1 MENHILLT
9 EILRRYIRVTEVL
22 LSGWWNFSNIE
33 KQSTKGGIM
42 KRYSKNMQQ
51 IYGEQRCTSVISI
64 RLQSHFI
71 EITFSYGC
79 SPVSLLHICRTSFL
93 QEHFWGTASKYFIK
107 NGRSISKDFI
117 KFIYKSYSQIF
128 RQIRKKQLKG
138 SPFCIKL
145 QAKRPV
151 PLLKKGIH
159 CKRNAMNLEKNIQ
172 NGQTYFKNLAV

>member
-1 MENHILLT
+1 MGSRKFYFRDDETFL
-9 EILRRYIRVTEVL
+9 ILRNSLPKVVL
-22 LSGWWNFSNIE
+22 WKDILKIC
-33 KQSTKGGIM
+33 
-42 KRYSKNMQQ
+42 SKFT
-51 IYGEQRCTSVISI
+51 GEQRCANVISL
-64 RLQSHFI
+64 RLQSNFI
-71 EITFSYGC
+71 EITFPYVC

>member
-1 MENHILLT
+1 MGSRKFYFRDDETFL
-9 EILRRYIRVTEVL
+9 ILRNSLPKVVL
-22 LSGWWNFSNIE
+22 WKDILNIC
-33 KQSTKGGIM
+33 
-42 KRYSKNMQQ
+42 SKFT
-51 IYGEQRCTSVISI
+51 GEQRCASVISI
-64 RLQSHFI
+64 RLQSNFI

-107 NGRSISKDFI
+107 NGLSISKDFI

-128 RQIRKKQLKG
+128 RQIRKKQLKE

-151 PLLKKGIH
+151 PLPKRGIH